1 MDNLERKQYDIIID
15 GNQVKKVERKTTGRR
30 LAYTNNWRYLMM
42 FGNVG
47 ISIVLPLVGGALGG
61 KYIDSALGTYPKVTI
76 GLIALGFIV
85 SLINLIGMFQTVIRQ
100 TKLS

>member
-15 GNQVKKVERKTTGRR
+15 DKEVKKVERKTTSKRS
-30 LAYTNNWRYLMM
+30 AYTNNWRYLLM

-61 KYIDSALGTYPKVTI
+61 KYIDLALGTYPKVTI
-76 GLIALGFIV
+76 GLIILGLVISV
-85 SLINLIGMFQTVIRQ
+85 VNLIGMFQTIIKQ